1 MFYLSTNSKYHKRDL
16 SHSQSLAFSSRPPPS
31 FRERLRSVDVF
42 FFSFRTCINFL
53 LLYRV
58 EINILFDWQSP
69 DLNIW
74 FTSRPI
80 KSLHDNDVLTA
91 GLLLLFSHLTDG
103 RLLVR
108 RMARAGE
115 TELRFKAST
124 LRACYFFNSNFKLK
138 ICSKKRKR
146 HADRKSTDF
155 RSLIITSSGRK
166 VSCVFTQRDS
176 SHIETSFNHIRNNLW
191 VNSAYENFAL
201 ILSALRGQY

>member
-124 LRACYFFNSNFKLK
+124 LRACDKFFSLTAILSWRFV
-138 ICSKKRKR
+138 KRKENDMRIEKALIFDHLLSPQAVARFHVCLHSAIEATLR
-146 HADRKSTDF
+146 HL
-155 RSLIITSSGRK
+155 LIISEITCG
-166 VSCVFTQRDS
+166 
-176 SHIETSFNHIRNNLW
+176 
-191 VNSAYENFAL
+191 L
-201 ILSALRGQY
+201 IQLTKILL